1 MEKPGDSVRAVERA
15 LDILRAFTP
24 EDSQLSAVDL
34 AKRVHLSRPTLYR
47 LLYTLEKQGFIVSEG
62 DPQRFRLGPAIGRL
76 AHSWSASL
84 DLGQLAQPV
93 LQRIWQTT
101 RETVALFVPE
111 GGRRICVAELP
122 CPQPLA
128 FRRGIGYSETIVRG
142 ASGRAILAFLPE
154 GQVTLDPGV
163 TLPTDLPVLLEQVRE
178 LGFAT
183 SRDELIDG
191 AVAVAAPF
199 FDRAGAVMGSI
210 AVFGPAVRID
220 ARRSTELVHLL
231 QAAAAELSHLLGY
244 DGPIPP
250 RRHAPL
256 PTLTA
261 ASGTNTVPT
270 RRLKKT
276 P

>member
-1 MEKPGDSVRAVERA
+1 MEKPGESVRAVERA

-34 AKRVHLSRPTLYR
+34 ARRVHLSRPTLYR

-93 LQRIWQTT
+93 LQRVWQIT

-111 GGRRICVAELP
+111 GNRRICVAELP

-154 GQVTLDPGV
+154 G
-163 TLPTDLPVLLEQVRE
+163 VLELEPAITPPPDLEQLLAEVRE
-178 LGFAT
+178 RGYAT

-199 FDRAGAVMGSI
+199 FDRAGEVMGSI

-220 ARRSTELVHLL
+220 EARNQELIGLL
-231 QAAAAELSHLLGY
+231 RDAAAELSHLLGY

-250 RRHAPL
+250 ARGDGARPVPAR
-256 PTLTA
+256 A
-261 ASGTNTVPT
+261 ASPA
-270 RRLKKT
+270 RRARKT